1 MEMSK
6 DSLKQQEQYD
16 GAKRRKTR
24 SDEIYD
30 LIRTM
35 AAGSKTLKI
44 PEIKERYIRVCLFIR
59 IFNLTFL
66 RCTAKG
72 FKPDDIEKCLEE
84 YEQLDVWQLNQAKT
98 KLTIVN

>member
-1 MEMSK
+1 MN
-6 DSLKQQEQYD
+6 
-16 GAKRRKTR
+16 
-24 SDEIYD
+24 
-30 LIRTM
+30 
-35 AAGSKTLKI
+35 
-44 PEIKERYIRVCLFIR
+44 LFLSS
-59 IFNLTFL
+59 FNFN

>member
-1 MEMSK
+1 MDQVEKEDVIEAMRLMEMSK

-44 PEIKERYIRVCLFIR
+44 PEIKERYNRVYSCE
-59 IFNLTFL
+59 FNL
-66 RCTAKG
+66 
-72 FKPDDIEKCLEE
+72 I
-84 YEQLDVWQLNQAKT
+84 
-98 KLTIVN
+98 

>member
-1 MEMSK
+1 MYS
-6 DSLKQQEQYD
+6 
-16 GAKRRKTR
+16 
-24 SDEIYD
+24 
-30 LIRTM
+30 
-35 AAGSKTLKI
+35 
-44 PEIKERYIRVCLFIR
+44 IR